1 MTPPKC
7 SLLKGD
13 EVSDPKLGEA
23 FWQLCYIVGVEEQ
36 RWLRQAEKDLESARD
51 SSKAEH
57 YEWACF
63 QSQQAAEKAL
73 KAFLYSKGLRAILT
87 HSIRD
92 LILDCSKYEKDF
104 SNLLSRGKTLDGYY
118 ASTRYPDSLV
128 GNEIPAHYYSE
139 EDANRCIS
147 YAESI
152 LRTVTRFM
160 SS

>member
-1 MTPPKC
+1 M
-7 SLLKGD
+7 
-13 EVSDPKLGEA
+13 
-23 FWQLCYIVGVEEQ
+23 CYIINVEEQ

-73 KAFLYSKGLRAILT
+73 KAFLYSKGLRAVLT

-92 LILDCSKYEKDF
+92 LVLDCSKYEKDF
-104 SNLLSRGKTLDGYY
+104 SNLLSQGKALDAYY
-118 ASTRYPDSLV
+118 ITTRYPNSLV

-139 EDANRCIS
+139 EDASRCIN
-147 YAESI
+147 YAGLI
-152 LRTVTRFM
+152 LRIVKKFM

>member
-1 MTPPKC
+1 M
-7 SLLKGD
+7 
-13 EVSDPKLGEA
+13 
-23 FWQLCYIVGVEEQ
+23 EEQ

-92 LILDCSKYEKDF
+92 LVLDCSKYEKDF
-104 SNLLSRGKTLDGYY
+104 SNLLSQGKALDAYY
-118 ASTRYPDSLV
+118 ISTRYPNGLV
-128 GNEIPAHYYSE
+128 GNEIPAQYYSE
-139 EDANRCIS
+139 EDASQCIS
-147 YAESI
+147 YAELI
-152 LRTVTRFM
+152 LRTVKKFM
-160 SS
+160 SK

>member
-1 MTPPKC
+1 M
-7 SLLKGD
+7 
-13 EVSDPKLGEA
+13 
-23 FWQLCYIVGVEEQ
+23 EEQ

-51 SSKAEH
+51 SSKAKH

-92 LILDCSKYEKDF
+92 LVLDCSKYEKDF
-104 SNLLSRGKTLDGYY
+104 SNLLSEGKTLDSYY
-118 ASTRYPDSLV
+118 IPTRYPNSLV
-128 GNEIPAHYYSE
+128 GNEIPAQYYSE
-139 EDANRCIS
+139 EDASQCIN
-147 YAESI
+147 YAELI
-152 LRTVTRFM
+152 LRTAKKFM